1 MQMCGTV
8 AEAAEALLAANDLGC
23 LPDLMIAYF
32 AGTGGI
38 PNPIDY
44 RAWLL
49 ALIEHI
55 DTIDPDS
62 IVIHFLAIECGN
74 TPLQYPAFFQYFS
87 ALFASHCLGD
97 PSAASLAISDVQEA
111 LGGPMYVLPNATN
124 ADPEMEPYRAAAA
137 FHLETVR
144 AFFLNDM
151 EPQERAAWWC
161 SLDEFT
167 EYTASMT
174 ALGIQLCI
182 LPTPSTYDDNAHT
195 PLLTP
200 PLPPYMDLT
209 QSEGDS
215 DDGGW
220 V

>member
-8 AEAAEALLAANDLGC
+8 ADAAEVLLTANDLAA
-23 LPDLMIAYF
+23 LPDLMIASF
-32 AGTGGI
+32 AALGGV
-38 PNPIDY
+38 PNPVDY
-44 RAWLL
+44 RDWIYE
-49 ALIEHI
+49 LIEHI

-62 IVIHFLAIECGN
+62 IVIHFLSIECGS

-87 ALFASHCLGD
+87 ALLDHHGIHDA
-97 PSAASLAISDVQEA
+97 SAASQAISDVQEA
-111 LGGPMYVLPNATN
+111 LGAPMYVLPNATN
-124 ADPEMEPYRAAAA
+124 ADPEMEPYRAAAV
-137 FHLETVR
+137 FHLETVL
-144 AFFLNDM
+144 AFFLVDM
-151 EPQERAAWWC
+151 EPQERAAWWR

-195 PLLTP
+195 PLLSP

-209 QSEGDS
+209 QSETDS
-215 DDGGW
+215 DGGW

>member
-8 AEAAEALLAANDLGC
+8 AEAAEALLAANDLGR
-23 LPDLMIAYF
+23 LPDLMIACF

-62 IVIHFLAIECGN
+62 IVIHFLAIECGS

-87 ALFASHCLGD
+87 ALLAHHGID
-97 PSAASLAISDVQEA
+97 DASAASQAISDVQEA
-111 LGGPMYVLPNATN
+111 LGAPMYVLPNATN
-124 ADPEMEPYRAAAA
+124 ADPEMEPYRAAAV

-144 AFFLNDM
+144 AFFLVDM
-151 EPQERAAWWC
+151 EPQERATWWR

-174 ALGIQLCI
+174 ELGIQLCI

-195 PLLTP
+195 PLLTA

-209 QSEGDS
+209 QSETDS
-215 DDGGW
+215 DGGW

>member
-8 AEAAEALLAANDLGC
+8 AEAAEALLAANDLGR
-23 LPDLMIAYF
+23 LPDLMIACF

-62 IVIHFLAIECGN
+62 IVIHFLAIECGS

-87 ALFASHCLGD
+87 ALFANHGLGD
-97 PSAASLAISDVQEA
+97 PSAASLAISDVQDA

-124 ADPEMEPYRAAAA
+124 ADPEMEPYRAAAV

-200 PLPPYMDLT
+200 PLPP
-209 QSEGDS
+209 
-215 DDGGW
+215 
-220 V
+220 